1 MFINKVKYVKKYVGE
16 VLEKE
21 GFRYAGK
28 QGGVWIF
35 EKETE
40 NAVQNVGIF
49 LYRFDRSMV
58 SFQIFTDKDPL
69 PTIALAMDEGIGGNC
84 EMPGFWKFED
94 QATFID
100 ALKEIT
106 EIVMDKG
113 LKILDEMSKP
123 AREQKIGYRE
133 NDMFIKLRD
142 EHEMLTRN
150 YIEKN
155 GIVATGF
162 DRENIDR
169 WVEHICNEVDNLQD
183 EEDLDKVKDKL
194 IELAAFLGDQ
204 IVKYTRSEWI
214 WDETKEDKEIGIM
227 KPILSFYIRYKEMP
241 INALRFYHP
250 LLEIIDYYNDLSRER
265 FRKEIYTVL
274 KEVDLR

>member
-123 AREQKIGYRE
+123 TPKPKIGYHE
-133 NDMFIKLRD
+133 NDMYIKLRD
-142 EHEMLTRN
+142 EHEMLARN
-150 YIEKN
+150 YIEKT
-155 GIVATGF
+155 GILSTGF

-169 WVEHICNEVDNLQD
+169 WVEHICNEVDNLHD

-194 IELAAFLGDQ
+194 IELAAFLGEQ
-204 IVKYTRSEWI
+204 IVKYTRSEWF
-214 WDETKEDKEIGIM
+214 WDETEENKEIGIM
-227 KPILSFYIRYKEMP
+227 KPILDFCIEYKEMP
-241 INALRFYHP
+241 INALRFYGP
-250 LLEIIDYYNDLSRER
+250 LYQLLNLYNYSTKEK
-265 FRKEIYTVL
+265 FRKELYTVL